1 MALNQ
6 PNLNNQASPNRINS
20 LSDLDRWYQNNLA
33 ASKGTANNYRYWLLR
48 YCKDRCVTHQQ
59 LIEEAQDIKTCEDR
73 LHDWIIGLQNRGL
86 AGKTINLA
94 LYAVKSWFEFN
105 RIDIQRKIK
114 IKGAASTPTVENE
127 KIPTKEE
134 LQRILKCAALKTKA
148 VASLM
153 AYSGLRPEI
162 IANLKL
168 GDLQLNE
175 RPIRITVLPDVPGNK
190 AKIRFFTFNN
200 GGYLLEYLR
209 DRAKKER
216 LTAATKLF
224 DAQSHTLAALIRRA
238 FKNASFKG
246 RPYVLRSYFANAC
259 DSARIKHSAQQ
270 FFMGHK
276 GDIEMVYTL
285 RKHLS
290 PEKIEELRNEY
301 RMVEKFL

>member
-1 MALNQ
+1 M
-6 PNLNNQASPNRINS
+6 
-20 LSDLDRWYQNNLA
+20 SDLDRWYQNNLA
-33 ASKGTANNYRYWLLR
+33 SSKGTANNYRYWLLR
-48 YCKDRCVTHQQ
+48 YCRDRGTTPGQ
-59 LIEEAQDIKTCEDR
+59 LILEALDIKTCEDR
-73 LHDWIIGLQNRGL
+73 LQDWIIGLQNRGL
-86 AGKTINLA
+86 KGKTINLA
-94 LYAVKSWFEFN
+94 LYAVKSWLEFN
-105 RIDIQRKIK
+105 RINFQRKIK
-114 IKGAASTPTVENE
+114 IKGTASAPTVEDE

-134 LQRILKCAALKTKA
+134 LKRILDCATVKSKTA
-148 VASLM
+148 ISLI

-168 GDLQLNE
+168 GDLKLNE
-175 RPIRITVLPDVPGNK
+175 RPIRIIVSPDVPGNK
-190 AKIRFFTFNN
+190 AKVRFFTFNN

-209 DRAKKER
+209 QRAKKEK
-216 LTAATKLF
+216 LTASTSLF
-224 DAQSHTLAALIRRA
+224 GINAHSISALIRHA
-238 FKNASFKG
+238 FKNAHFKG